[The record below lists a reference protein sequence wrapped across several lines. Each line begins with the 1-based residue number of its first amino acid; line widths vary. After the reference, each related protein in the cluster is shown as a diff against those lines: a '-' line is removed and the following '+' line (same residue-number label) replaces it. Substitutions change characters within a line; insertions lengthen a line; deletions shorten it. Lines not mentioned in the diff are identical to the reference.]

1 MELGG
6 NAPCIV
12 FDDADIDIAVKGSV
26 RLTFTSIFVYVLA
39 YKQIKSSLVPLLDDG
54 DISCHE
60 SVNNL
65 LNKLPRSIIFI
76 RLRFW
81 CAK

>member
-12 FDDADIDIAVKGSV
+12 FDDADIDVAVKGSV
-26 RLTFTSIFVYVLA
+26 RLTFTFIYVSLLA
-39 YKQIKSSLVPLLDDG
+39 YKQIKSSLVALVDEG
-54 DISCHE
+54 DIAVKNVYMIS
-60 SVNNL
+60 
-65 LNKLPRSIIFI
+65 RSIIFI
-76 RLRFW
+76 PSWFC